1 MDRGLMHISKLP
13 RVFQPFYCADLVRLG
28 KDNDGGYLVNRLDVV
43 RTQRLLSFGIGTDW
57 SFEQDFVA
65 INDCAVDSYDASVAG
80 GDFFA
85 GQRRHHQQNIA
96 PDNLDIAGSG
106 IFLKCDI
113 EGAEYDL
120 LPDIITNTKNFTG
133 MAFEFHEINNPKNF
147 DALVNFIGKVNQKLV
162 HLHVNNYFYYIN
174 GTDCIPDILE
184 LTFSSADNIIY
195 KPNLTLPH
203 TLDQPNNPGNQE
215 FRIIF

>member
-1 MDRGLMHISKLP
+1 MYISKLP

-28 KDNDGGYLVNRLDVV
+28 KHNDGGYLVNRQDIDQ
-43 RTQRLLSFGIGTDW
+43 TQRLLSFGIGTDW

-65 INDCAVDSYDASVAG
+65 INNCAVDSYDASVAG
-80 GDFFA
+80 GDFFV
-85 GQRRHHQQNIA
+85 GQRRHHQQNINPA
-96 PDNLDIAGSG
+96 NLDISGSG

-120 LPDIITNTKNFTG
+120 LSDIIAESKNFTG
-133 MAFEFHEINNPKNF
+133 MAFEFHEINQPEHFN
-147 DALVNFIGKVNQKLV
+147 ALVNFISKIDQKLV

-174 GTDCIPDILE
+174 GSDRIPDILE
-184 LTFSSADNIIY
+184 LTFSSADNIMY

-203 TLDQPNNPGNQE
+203 TLDQPNNPTDQE
-215 FRIIF
+215 FKIIF